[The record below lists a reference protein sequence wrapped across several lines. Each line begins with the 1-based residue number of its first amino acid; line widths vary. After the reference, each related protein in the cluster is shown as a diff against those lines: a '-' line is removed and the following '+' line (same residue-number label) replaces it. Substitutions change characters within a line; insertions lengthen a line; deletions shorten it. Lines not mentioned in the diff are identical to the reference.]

1 MSEEIAAIVQLLDKT
16 NLKETAKTLKKEFA

>member
-1 MSEEIAAIVQLLDKT
+1 MSEEIAAIVQLLEKA